1 MKSAFCGECRP
12 GYQGES
18 PSPGRGRYERRRLVI
33 YINAFT
39 IEPGPLRPQFTDV
52 DTFAHQLQF
61 FLPLSLHNSITTAR
75 MSHTG

>member
-18 PSPGRGRYERRRLVI
+18 PSPGRGRYDRRRPVI

-61 FLPLSLHNSITTAR
+61 FYLLACITASLR
-75 MSHTG
+75 RE